1 MFIGYILL
9 GLAVLLLASSL
20 RIAQEYQRTI
30 IFRLGRY
37 VGSRGPGLF
46 FLIPILE
53 RAVFIDIRTRTV
65 NVEPQETITKDS
77 VTARVNAVLFYK
89 IVDAPRA
96 ILQVADYQQAVY
108 QTSLTTLRNIIG
120 QYILDDVLKERDKIN
135 ETLQNMVAV
144 ATAAWGIEI
153 QAVEMKDIEIPEGM
167 QRAMAREAEAI
178 REKRARVIK
187 AQGEYEASERL
198 SDSAKLMAANPAA
211 LELRR
216 MQMVTEI
223 GADNNTTTIV
233 LFPSEFVSAAKAFA
247 NKMDGDMANDFD
259 QFAQKSNSP
268 TRNVDHNLQAPDAP
282 KTEL

>member
-1 MFIGYILL
+1 MIVGYVLL

-46 FLIPILE
+46 FLIPLLE
-53 RAVFIDIRTRTV
+53 RAVFVDIRTRTV

-135 ETLQNMVAV
+135 ETLQGMVAV
-144 ATAAWGIEI
+144 ATAAWGVEI

-187 AQGEYEASERL
+187 AQGEFEASERL

-259 QFAQKSNSP
+259 QFAKKVAPSSNP
-268 TRNVDHNLQAPDAP
+268 NLSEPDAP
-282 KTEL
+282 KTAV